1 MHSLM
6 TPTAEDTYAPGECDL
21 QMLIVDMRDAFW
33 LIPLRMS
40 ERGFFIIKD
49 KGVYMIFLR
58 TGQGSRGARLSW
70 AAVAVMI
77 ARNIRSVSYK
87 L

>member
-6 TPTAEDTYAPGECDL
+6 TSTAEDAYAPGECDL
-21 QMLIVDMRDAFW
+21 EMLIADLRDAFW

-49 KGVYMIFLR
+49 KGIYMIVLR
-58 TGQGSRGARLSW
+58 TGQGSLGARLSW

-77 ARNIRSVSYK
+77 ARNIRSVSYNV
-87 L
+87 